1 MPFAYP
7 WVLFFLI
14 LPAILIGWHW
24 HRNGQHVVMPFDGG
38 ISKKG
43 TRLRVLLNFAQ
54 SLPALLLAAVIIILA
69 GPQQVSEPK
78 AKRVL
83 TNIQFCLDVSGSM
96 TAQFG
101 EGDRY
106 EGAMKAMNSFIG
118 VREGDAFGLTVFGND
133 VLHWIHLTSDPAA
146 FKHATPFLAPQNLPP
161 WFKGGTYIGR
171 ALEECQKL
179 LIEREEGDRMIIL
192 LSDGSSFDLN
202 NGEDERIARSLAAN
216 GIAVYGIHVAEGGV
230 PPEVGVIAN
239 ITGGE
244 IFTAGDPVGL
254 ETIFKRIDEM
264 QETKLE
270 KATLESM
277 DWFTPFAI
285 AGLSVGGLH
294 LLFLLFGIR
303 YNPW

>member
-7 WVLFFLI
+7 WVLLFLL
-14 LPAILIGWHW
+14 LPAVLIGWHW
-24 HRNGQHVVMPFDGG
+24 YRNGQHVVMPFDGG

-43 TRLRVLLNFAQ
+43 TGLRIVLNFSQ
-54 SLPALLLAAVIIILA
+54 SLPALLLAVVIIILA

-78 AKRVL
+78 SKRVL

-96 TAQFG
+96 MAQFG
-101 EGDRY
+101 DGSRY
-106 EGAMKAMNSFIG
+106 DGAMNSLNSFIG
-118 VREGDAFGLTVFGND
+118 KREGDAFGLTVFGD
-133 VLHWIHLTSDPAA
+133 HFLHWIHLTSDPAA
-146 FKHATPFLAPQNLPP
+146 FQYAAPFLAPQSLPP
-161 WFKGGTYIGR
+161 WFVGGTRIGR
-171 ALEECQKL
+171 ALEECEKL

-192 LSDGSSFDLN
+192 ISDGDSFDLHG
-202 NGEDERIARSLAAN
+202 GEDERIARSLAAN
-216 GIAVYGIHVAEGGV
+216 GISVYGIHIAEGN
-230 PPEVGVIAN
+230 PPEEIGLIAS

-244 IFTAGDPVGL
+244 IFTGGDPNALDVV
-254 ETIFKRIDEM
+254 FKRIDEM

-270 KATLESM
+270 KASLESM

-294 LLFLLFGIR
+294 LLLLLFGIR